1 MKEIGLAIQ
10 ITYQTSDDTYDK
22 KVRFDLKFSS
32 LLKFLENFAIFN
44 LP

>member
-10 ITYQTSDDTYDK
+10 ITYLTSDDTYDEN
-22 KVRFDLKFSS
+22 VRPDLKFSS
-32 LLKFLENFAIFN
+32 LFKFLENFAIFN